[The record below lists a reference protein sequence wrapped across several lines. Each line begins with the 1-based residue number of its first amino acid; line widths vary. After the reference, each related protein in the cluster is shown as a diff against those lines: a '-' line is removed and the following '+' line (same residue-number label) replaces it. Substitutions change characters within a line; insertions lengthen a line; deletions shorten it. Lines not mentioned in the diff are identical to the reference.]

1 MSELTD
7 FRYCFLRTNTRLKE
21 VIKARIK
28 HRQQSLRTVCEKA
41 DLDYSRL
48 YTYLNKSYYDRTL
61 TRYASQKEVLALAAY
76 LGIDI
81 DIRVQIRGK
90 DVK

>member
-1 MSELTD
+1 MSELTQ

-28 HRQQSLRTVCEKA
+28 QKQSSLQKVCDKA
-41 DLDYSRL
+41 GLDYSRL
-48 YTYLNKSYYDRTL
+48 YFYLNKPYYDTSVD
-61 TRYASQKEVLALAAY
+61 RYASQKEVLALAAY

-81 DIRVQIRGK
+81 DIRVQVNGK
-90 DVK
+90 DK